1 MNFNIVLLSINETSL
16 LNGAVASAFSRTLT
30 TTGCTGPCTFAVTAG
45 SLPAGV
51 TLSSAGVFSGTPTA
65 GGVFNF
71 TVTATDA
78 GAGGITD
85 DQAFTLT
92 INAPT
97 VSSASTL
104 TAGQRGFAYSQTL
117 VGSGGTGPY
126 TFALQSGALPAGITL
141 TSAGVVSGTPT
152 VTGSFPIVVRVTDS
166 STGTGPYFGDVSLT
180 LVVNAA
186 AITVTPTT
194 LPNVMAGVAY
204 DRSLSATG
212 GAGTYS
218 YAVTAG
224 TLPSGIT
231 LSSAGRISGRSFA
244 VGNHAF
250 TVTATDSFGNTGSV
264 ALRLIILARP
274 DPSLDP
280 DVRGLDAAQAEA
292 TRRMVGAQIDNVSQR
307 LEDLHSGGGTQAM
320 TNGLTLNSGV
330 MDLGRQA
337 DQRTQL
343 GGGRMFDQQTQIDPA
358 RAELNSRLWSSAS
371 ADGQTPAGSMT
382 GGSALGY
389 GLNTGSA
396 SGSVSGGQPSA
407 NAAPTQSDGAASN
420 GVRFWTGGAV
430 TIGERDA
437 DSGQAG
443 FSVRSTG
450 ISMGVDFAVNPNFDL
465 GFGGGFGEES
475 ADIGSADS
483 EVDSKQF
490 SGVIYGS
497 LRPQSGVFIDAML
510 GYGSL
515 EFDLQRRVSIDGS
528 LVMGEREGEAMFG
541 SIGLGYDRPV
551 AIGRMTAYGRIESL
565 DATLDAYT
573 ETGSALWALS
583 YAERD
588 VESLQGVLGARYVWS
603 HEERDSTWT
612 PSFRFEYRHEFADG
626 GVQNLQYADWLSGPT
641 YQIQSAGWDRSE
653 INVGL
658 GLNVTTAD
666 GWKVTSELGG
676 RLSTNQTAGTLRLMV
691 SKSF

>member
-1 MNFNIVLLSINETSL
+1 
-16 LNGAVASAFSRTLT
+16 
-30 TTGCTGPCTFAVTAG
+30 
-45 SLPAGV
+45 
-51 TLSSAGVFSGTPTA
+51 
-65 GGVFNF
+65 
-71 TVTATDA
+71 
-78 GAGGITD
+78 
-85 DQAFTLT
+85 
-92 INAPT
+92 
-97 VSSASTL
+97 
-104 TAGQRGFAYSQTL
+104 
-117 VGSGGTGPY
+117 
-126 TFALQSGALPAGITL
+126 
-141 TSAGVVSGTPT
+141 
-152 VTGSFPIVVRVTDS
+152 
-166 STGTGPYFGDVSLT
+166 
-180 LVVNAA
+180 
-186 AITVTPTT
+186 
-194 LPNVMAGVAY
+194 
-204 DRSLSATG
+204 
-212 GAGTYS
+212 
-218 YAVTAG
+218 
-224 TLPSGIT
+224 
-231 LSSAGRISGRSFA
+231 
-244 VGNHAF
+244 
-250 TVTATDSFGNTGSV
+250 
-264 ALRLIILARP
+264 
-274 DPSLDP
+274 
-280 DVRGLDAAQAEA
+280 
-292 TRRMVGAQIDNVSQR
+292 
-307 LEDLHSGGGTQAM
+307 
-320 TNGLTLNSGV
+320 

-389 GLNTGSA
+389 GLNAGSA

-407 NAAPTQSDGAASN
+407 NAAPVQSGGAASN

-515 EFDLQRRVSIDGS
+515 EFDMQRRVTIDGS
-528 LVMGEREGEAMFG
+528 LVMGEREGTAMFG

-653 INVGL
+653 INLGL

-666 GWKVTSELGG
+666 GWKVASELGA
-676 RLSTNQTAGTLRLMV
+676 RLSTNQTAGTLRLTL
-691 SKSF
+691 SKTF